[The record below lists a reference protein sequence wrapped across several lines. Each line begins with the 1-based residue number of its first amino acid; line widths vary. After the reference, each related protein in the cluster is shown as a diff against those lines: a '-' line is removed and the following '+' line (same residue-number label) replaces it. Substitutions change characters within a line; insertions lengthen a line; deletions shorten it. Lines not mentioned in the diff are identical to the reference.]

1 MMLEYDK
8 IRQICAFL
16 NDKCEVEPQVVVV
29 LGSGLDKF
37 SEAVEPISE
46 IPYGDIPY
54 IPVSTVQSHAG
65 SLLVGRLNGKIVA
78 VMRGRVH
85 LYEGNAP
92 SDVVRLLR
100 AIIVWGAS
108 HVILTN
114 AAGGIAPHLEPG
126 DLMLIE
132 DQINNQ
138 GVSSLTGFN
147 DERMGTRFPDMTTL
161 YDEDINTD
169 IMSCAKSLGIKL
181 HRGVYAGMHG
191 PAFETPAEVNM
202 LRIMGADVVGMSTV
216 LEAEAAHH
224 MGAKVSGI
232 TLVSNPAAKKGGAKI
247 THDSVAAASEK
258 GSSALVKL
266 LTAYI

>member
-1 MMLEYDK
+1 MLEYEK
-8 IRQICAFL
+8 IRQICSFL
-16 NDKCEVEPQVVVV
+16 NDKCDVEPEKSVV
-29 LGSGLDKF
+29 LGSGLDNF
-37 SEAVEPISE
+37 SQAGEPINE
-46 IPYGDIPY
+46 IPYSDIPY
-54 IPVSTVQSHAG
+54 VPVSTVQSHVG
-65 SLLVGRLNGKIVA
+65 SLLVGRLNGKVIA

-92 SDVVRLLR
+92 ADVVRLLR
-100 AIIVWGAS
+100 SIIIWGAS

-114 AAGGIAPHLEPG
+114 AAGGIAPHLAPG

-161 YDEDINTD
+161 YNEDCNTD
-169 IMSCAKSLGIKL
+169 IMACAKSVGVKL

-191 PAFETPAEVNM
+191 PSFETPAEVNM
-202 LRIMGADVVGMSTV
+202 LRILGADVVGMSTV

-224 MGAKVSGI
+224 MGAIVSGI
-232 TLVSNPAAKKGGAKI
+232 TLVSNPAAKKGGPKI
-247 THDSVAAASEK
+247 THESVAEACAK
-258 GSSALVKL
+258 GGDSLIKL
-266 LTAYI
+266 LAAYI